1 MLCLT
6 GILRIIYKHNKV
18 LIEWGEKIY
27 NCRSPM
33 SEKLSSF
40 LSNLRDK
47 LSLKGSIKNQEPS
60 WKNTLTRALIG
71 KRDIGKVDWEALKRE
86 NDVAKL
92 KSIIEKLGIGGK
104 DSALNFMTEG
114 LKDQETMKLVFGQ
127 WTAVIGRYGVEFH
140 NYDEQGRD
148 KFYSSV
154 PGEYNNPIR
163 IVEPSYAF
171 PFPKNF
177 TYVNAGD
184 GSEIDLAKLIYK
196 TRNIHTGEIEQHP
209 QLIGGVIF
217 KDNSGKE
224 LVRTS
229 FSNPTF
235 IKTKPG
241 ESLEDKPFTMM
252 LFGRQQAI
260 TYWHLTEDGIK
271 IFQKDA
277 DGKIIGTEGVPKT
290 IHLGDKNRQGNVD
303 CEFVPDNPTRQVE
316 VGELAKAK
324 Y

>member
-1 MLCLT
+1 M
-6 GILRIIYKHNKV
+6 G
-18 LIEWGEKIY
+18 GETY
-27 NCRSPM
+27 NCRSSM
-33 SEKLSSF
+33 SEKPSSF
-40 LSNLRDK
+40 LSNFREK
-47 LSLKGSIKNQEPS
+47 LSLKGSIEGQKPF
-60 WKNTLTRALIG
+60 WGNTLTRALIG
-71 KRDIGKVDWEALKRE
+71 KLDNGRIDWEALKRE

-92 KSIIEKLGIGGK
+92 KSIIEKLGVGGK
-104 DSALNFMTEG
+104 DSILKFMTEG
-114 LKDQETMKLVFGQ
+114 LKNQETMKLVFGQ
-127 WTAVIGRYGVEFH
+127 WTAVIGRFGVEFH

-154 PGEYNNPIR
+154 PGRYDNPIR
-163 IVEPSYAF
+163 IVEPSFAF

-184 GSEIDLAKLIYK
+184 GSEIDLTKLFYETK
-196 TRNIHTGEIEQHP
+196 DIHTGEIKKHP

-217 KDNSGKE
+217 KGDNGKE

-229 FSNPTF
+229 FSNPLF
-235 IKTKPG
+235 IATQPG
-241 ESLEDKPFTMM
+241 ESLEDKPFIN
-252 LFGRQQAI
+252 GKGQAI

-271 IFQKDA
+271 IFQKNA
-277 DGKIIGTEGVPKT
+277 TGEIIETEGMPQT

-303 CEFVPDNPTRQVE
+303 CEFVPNNPTRRVV